1 MPRRYRRLVDF
12 HAYYSG
18 ERTAPV
24 LTLVIGGNHEASNYF
39 FELYHGGW
47 LAPNIYYLG
56 AAGVVRYGPWRIAGL
71 SGIFKPGDYRR
82 HHDERVPYDSHGIR
96 SAYHVRE
103 YDVEKLL
110 QVTGQVDVCLS
121 HDWPMWVELFGD
133 YTALYKA
140 RPHFLDSAKAAGLG
154 SLPALEVLGKL
165 RPRYWFSGH
174 MHVRFEAA
182 VEHRDHQPIQDTIRE
197 LPISGPI
204 RSKLPIFQ
212 RQTSSGAGGAVT
224 GRTEF
229 LALSKPGPDTSSYIE
244 LKELDLPA
252 HSDEEQY
259 LGRSTCGKFSLH
271 YDEEWLAITRAF
283 NESLRIADPET
294 LVVPPERHKK
304 KVSSASISPHRKWV
318 RENVTRKDLLKI
330 PENFKRHAPVHDPA
344 LQGLGD
350 QPPEYP
356 NSQTARLAELLQMTN
371 RFAIVKNETQES
383 TGIDLV
389 DFTLDE

>member
-1 MPRRYRRLVDF
+1 VPRRYRRLVDF

-71 SGIFKPGDYRR
+71 SGIYKSGDYRR
-82 HHDERVPYDSHGIR
+82 PHYERVPYDSHGIR
-96 SAYHVRE
+96 SVYHVRE

-133 YTALYKA
+133 YTALYKT
-140 RPHFLDSAKAAGLG
+140 RPHFLDSAKAASLG
-154 SLPALEVLGKL
+154 SLPALQVLGRL

-174 MHVRFEAA
+174 MHVRFGAT
-182 VEHRDHQPIQDTIRE
+182 VEHKDQPIEDTIRE
-197 LPISGPI
+197 LPISEPI

-212 RQTSSGAGGAVT
+212 RQASSRGGDAVI
-224 GRTEF
+224 GETEF
-229 LALSKPGPDTSSYIE
+229 LGLSKPGSDTSSYIE
-244 LKELDLPA
+244 LMELHLPA
-252 HSDEEQY
+252 HGDEEQY
-259 LGRSTCGKFSLH
+259 LGRSTGGKFSLH

-283 NESLRIADPET
+283 NRSLRIPDPET

-304 KVSSASISPHRKWV
+304 KVSSASIGRHREWV
-318 RENVTRKDLLKI
+318 RENVTKKDLLKI
-330 PENFKRHAPVHDPA
+330 PENFERHALVHDPA
-344 LQGLGD
+344 LDGAGD

-371 RFAIVKNETQES
+371 RLAMVKDESQES